1 MKYLLD
7 TVAWLWSV
15 GPAEKLGKQAL
26 EILSVGDEDI
36 YFSAASAL
44 EIAIKTRIGKYRLPE
59 DPSRY
64 IPKRL
69 AEQGIQ
75 PLPVTQAH
83 ALRVYS
89 LPRHHRDPFDWL
101 IIAQAMTENL
111 VILTSDRLFEKYSV
125 DVVWCGK

>member
-1 MKYLLD
+1 MRYLLD

-15 GPAEKLGKQAL
+15 GPSEKLGKQAA
-26 EILSVGDEDI
+26 EILASGDEEI

-44 EIAIKTRIGKYRLPE
+44 EVAIKTRLGKYQLPQ

-69 AEQGIQ
+69 AEQGILT
-75 PLPVTQAH
+75 LPVTQEH
-83 ALRVYS
+83 ALRVYG

-101 IIAQAMTENL
+101 IIAQAMAESL
-111 VILTSDRLFEKYSV
+111 VILTSDRLFEKYPV
-125 DVVWCGK
+125 DIVWCGK